1 MEIKSRESPSQQAA
15 KVRTATF
22 VVSPTIKVQE
32 RDRCRDNGRI
42 HAAQSE
48 GESKRQ

>member
-22 VVSPTIKVQE
+22 VVSSAIKAQE
-32 RDRCRDNGRI
+32 RDRCRDGGRF
-42 HAAQSE
+42 HAAQDREE
-48 GESKRQ
+48 GWFE